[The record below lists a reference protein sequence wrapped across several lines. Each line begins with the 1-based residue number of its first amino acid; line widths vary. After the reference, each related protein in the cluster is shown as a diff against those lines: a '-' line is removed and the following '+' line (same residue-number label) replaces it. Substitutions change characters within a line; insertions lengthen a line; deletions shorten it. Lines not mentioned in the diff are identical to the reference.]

1 MAFLIFSVKTV
12 GSTIKVSFKI
22 KPVKLLQNV
31 EDNFFKAVLS
41 IKSTIFSV
49 ITEWVRLEG
58 E

>member
-12 GSTIKVSFKI
+12 GSTIKVSFKN